1 MTSILDRIKEYKI
14 EEVRVAKSAKPLQEL
29 EEIVAEQERPRGFAA
44 RLDAVSKTGFAII
57 AEIKRA
63 SPSRGIIRDDFDPR
77 ELAVAYE
84 TGGAACLSVLTDQPS
99 FQGSSENLIA
109 ARTSCKLPVLRKDF
123 MYDCY
128 QVVEAR
134 AWGADCIL
142 VIMASV
148 SDRQAQE
155 LSSAAEALGMDVLFE
170 VHDEAELDRALQ
182 LDGSLIGINNRDL
195 RSFDVSIES
204 TLRLVPRIPDDRI
217 VVSESG
223 LKTRGDLVRLADHGV
238 RCFLIGESLMRQPNV
253 SAALSELLADDAQVN
268 VKAETADA

>member
-1 MTSILDRIKEYKI
+1 MPQRADGPAVVPRVFRESDRGTNF
-14 EEVRVAKSAKPLQEL
+14 VQ
-29 EEIVAEQERPRGFAA
+29 
-44 RLDAVSKTGFAII
+44 I
-57 AEIKRA
+57 ARA
-63 SPSRGIIRDDFDPR
+63 SEGLHVRLLSGRGGP
-77 ELAVAYE
+77 
-84 TGGAACLSVLTDQPS
+84 
-99 FQGSSENLIA
+99 
-109 ARTSCKLPVLRKDF
+109 
-123 MYDCY
+123 
-128 QVVEAR
+128 R